1 MKYRVRDIICVKVK
15 NEEFVPYVFNNNG
28 SKLQNLLTNEI
39 IDLNESMYETLG
51 IDSWLL
57 RYDQVHDVCDKVF
70 GKCIIRDLEH
80 LVIDTV
86 RNYPLWMKTH
96 ENFVGKIEKGCD
108 LPWPSDS
115 FVSDTQVKSLVKVA
129 NRFLKRE
136 PSKQVIKDEK
146 NQKLNNEVE
155 QSHEF

>member
-57 RYDQVHDVCDKVF
+57 RYDPVPP
-70 GKCIIRDLEH
+70 R
-80 LVIDTV
+80 
-86 RNYPLWMKTH
+86 
-96 ENFVGKIEKGCD
+96 
-108 LPWPSDS
+108 
-115 FVSDTQVKSLVKVA
+115 
-129 NRFLKRE
+129 
-136 PSKQVIKDEK
+136 
-146 NQKLNNEVE
+146 
-155 QSHEF
+155 